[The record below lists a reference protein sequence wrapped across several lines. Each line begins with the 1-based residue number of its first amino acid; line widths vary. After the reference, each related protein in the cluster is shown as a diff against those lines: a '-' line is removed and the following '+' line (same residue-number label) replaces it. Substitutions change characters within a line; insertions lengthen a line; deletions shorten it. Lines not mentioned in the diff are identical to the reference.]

1 MITDFHTTLLWK
13 LNQQV
18 LYATLKATHLFKDIV
33 MTSSKLRNLF
43 FQFFEERGHTKLAS
57 SSLIPAQDP
66 TLLFTNAGMNQ
77 FKDIFLGKEER
88 SYKRA
93 VTLQKCIR
101 AGGKHND
108 LENVGFTKRHLTFF
122 EMMGNFSFGDY
133 FKKDAIEFAW
143 EFLTQVVKLD
153 KEKLIITV
161 YHKDEDSYSL
171 WHNTIGIPKEKIFKL
186 DADNF
191 WQMGDTGPCGPCTEI
206 FVDRGVTEGCGSKDC
221 NPEDGCDRFLEVW
234 NLVFM
239 QYNRLPSGE
248 DKPLKQTGVDAGMG
262 LERLCAIVQDKDT
275 IFETDL
281 FMPLLEK
288 IEKLTDISYKTAKPE
303 TQAAFRVLV
312 DHVRSA
318 SFAIADGGSP
328 SNEGRGYVIR
338 KIIRRATLFA
348 QKLGREMIFPELVPT
363 LVELMSPEYPELKI
377 QKTHIIAVL
386 TSEVEKFHK
395 TFLNGQQILE
405 KYVNSAKTKTISGKQ
420 AFKLYDT
427 YGFPLE
433 LTKVMAHDRGFK
445 IDTEGFTQEMA
456 LQRKRSGKKIKEQ
469 ECELDE
475 SISTEFTGYEVHN
488 NTAKILSIIVDNK
501 QVHDIKKGTHAYI
514 ITDVSPFFVECG
526 GQISDQGYI
535 HIGDLKAPLRGLKK
549 IGNAI
554 GALIEAPAALNVGDT
569 VLLEVDSPTRINTM
583 KNHTATHLL
592 QAALIELLGKQVR
605 QSGSVVTP
613 DHLRFDFTHHEN
625 LTSEQIRLVENR
637 VNKKIMENIPVD
649 TFYSS
654 LKEATKR
661 GVIAIFGEKYKPE
674 NVRVIDIPGFS
685 AELCGGTHVP
695 STGDIGPFKI
705 TEVSALSAGNRRI
718 VAVTGPTAVS
728 LFQDTF
734 SDTKKLGVEFKVP
747 VNEVADAVLKQKEQL
762 KLAQTT
768 IKNLKRSL
776 LKTQTD
782 TWLSSGETYG
792 SVPFLYLV
800 LEDVQGDELRD
811 IGSALL
817 KKKPGFYFLVAKGKD
832 RSSFFATIAP
842 SLTEHIDLKAFSCW
856 LKEQGIKGGGSGTS
870 LQGGM
875 TKVTKEIEEAIRK
888 WAKEQSS

>member
-1 MITDFHTTLLWK
+1 
-13 LNQQV
+13 
-18 LYATLKATHLFKDIV
+18 
-33 MTSSKLRNLF
+33 MTSRELRKLF
-43 FQFFEERGHTKLAS
+43 FEFFEQRAHTKVSS

-88 SYKRA
+88 SYTRA
-93 VTLQKCIR
+93 VTIQKCIR

-143 EFLTQVVKLD
+143 EFLTEVVKLD
-153 KEKLIITV
+153 KEQLSITV
-161 YHKDEDSYSL
+161 YYKDDESYKI
-171 WHNTIGIPKEKIFKL
+171 WHDTLGIPKEKIFKL
-186 DADNF
+186 DTDNF

-206 FVDRGVTEGCGSKDC
+206 FVDRGTTEGCGSKDC

-248 DKPLKQTGVDAGMG
+248 DRPLKQTGVDAGMG
-262 LERLCAIVQDKDT
+262 LERLCAIVQDKET
-275 IFETDL
+275 VFETDL
-281 FMPLLEK
+281 FVPLLKK
-288 IEKLTDISYKTAKPE
+288 IEELTSIAYETAKPE
-303 TQAAFRVLV
+303 VKAAFRVLA

-348 QKLGREMIFPELVPT
+348 QKLGKEMIFPELVPT
-363 LVELMSPEYPELKI
+363 LVELMSPIYPELKT
-377 QKTHIIAVL
+377 QETHIIALL

-405 KYVNSAKTKTISGKQ
+405 KYFSTTTNTISGAQ

-433 LTKVMAHDRGFK
+433 LTKVMAHERGFEV
-445 IDTEGFTQEMA
+445 DTEGFKKEME
-456 LQRKRSGKKIKEQ
+456 LQRQRSGKKTKEQ

-475 SISTEFTGYEVHN
+475 SISTEFTGYEVHK
-488 NTAKILSIIVDNK
+488 NTAKILSLIVDNK
-501 QVHDIKKGTHAYI
+501 QVHDIQKGTQAYV

-554 GALIEAPAALNVGDT
+554 GAFIEAPAALNVGDT
-569 VLLEVDSPTRINTM
+569 IILEVDSPTRINTM

-613 DHLRFDFTHHEN
+613 EYLRFDFTYHKN
-625 LTSEQIRLVENR
+625 LTPNQIRLVENR

-649 TFYSS
+649 IFYSS
-654 LKEATKR
+654 LTEATKK
-661 GVIAIFGEKYKPE
+661 GVIAIFGEKYQPE
-674 NVRVIDIPGFS
+674 KVRVIDIPGFS

-747 VNEVADAVLKQKEQL
+747 VSEVTEAVLKQKEQL
-762 KLAQTT
+762 KQAHTT

-776 LKTQTD
+776 LKTHTEA
-782 TWLSSGETYG
+782 WLSSIETYN

-800 LEDVQGDELRD
+800 LEDIQGDDLRE
-811 IGSALL
+811 IGNTLL

-832 RSSFFATIAP
+832 RSSFFATLDQ
-842 SLTEHIDLKAFSCW
+842 SLTKHLDLKAFGSW
-856 LKEQGIKGGGSGTS
+856 LKEQGIRGGGSATS

-875 TKVTKEIEEAIRK
+875 PQVTQEIENAIKK
-888 WAKEQSS
+888 WVKEQSS